1 MLPTCVAQTLFSPPV
16 DNWNSTLDFGNVPFS
31 SGAMSV
37 GEVHADERPVTD
49 TSTNSVT
56 NALTCF
62 LPHVDNTTATT
73 GNMAPSPVDEL
84 NTQSDKNTDST
95 AAENPP
101 TNKDFSSISFQ
112 PTSHAQQNPLLPT
125 QAVHTRPPKRQ
136 LDPAQACTMN
146 EAKAAKQA
154 MAMLVKQNVVRLIE
168 DYEENIANLAKK
180 HSVRIEYMKHLI
192 TTASNL
198 KRKRAP
204 GRIQALVHI
213 KAQEVNASLPVGSKL
228 KAPELR
234 KLVEQDDE
242 LVNMSDEKLQ
252 IAKRG
257 VDKKRMLSTRG
268 ARPNIASA
276 PKDYSATSQ
285 RMQTEFDSLHL
296 RTGAVGFGVLAPAS
310 SDDRGRPIWF
320 VAGNNSVDFVRKNLN
335 TTMWDLLGNLEL
347 WASTRN
353 SQKPATIPDLQS
365 QCSAIIASG
374 LHGEDELQQL
384 PASYRRKIPHLPHRP
399 SQSSNLQIHQWAY
412 QALATLKALHAVL
425 ESGDCLWARMSQ
437 DDIAKHSKW
446 MKTQVVKE
454 RSAQSDKGWKH
465 GP

>member
-1 MLPTCVAQTLFSPPV
+1 
-16 DNWNSTLDFGNVPFS
+16 
-31 SGAMSV
+31 
-37 GEVHADERPVTD
+37 
-49 TSTNSVT
+49 
-56 NALTCF
+56 
-62 LPHVDNTTATT
+62 
-73 GNMAPSPVDEL
+73 
-84 NTQSDKNTDST
+84 
-95 AAENPP
+95 
-101 TNKDFSSISFQ
+101 
-112 PTSHAQQNPLLPT
+112 PTSHAQRNPLLPT
-125 QAVHTRPPKRQ
+125 QAVRTRPPKRQ
-136 LDPAQACTMN
+136 LDPAQARTMN

-154 MAMLVKQNVVRLIE
+154 MAMLVKQDVVRLVE
-168 DYEENIANLAKK
+168 DYEENVANLAKK
-180 HSVRIEYMKHLI
+180 HSVSIEYVKRLI
-192 TTASNL
+192 TTASDL

-242 LVNMSDEKLQ
+242 LLNMSDEKLQ

-257 VDKKRMLSTRG
+257 VDEKRMLSTRG
-268 ARPNIASA
+268 ARPNVASA
-276 PKDYSATSQ
+276 AKDYSATSQ

-374 LHGEDELQQL
+374 LRYTLNSKTVKMNYSNYQQAIVEKFHVRLIGL
-384 PASYRRKIPHLPHRP
+384 PNLPIFKDANGP
-399 SQSSNLQIHQWAY
+399 IKPFDIKD
-412 QALATLKALHAVL
+412 LATLEALHAVL
-425 ESGDCLWARMSQ
+425 ESGACLWARMSQ
-437 DDIAKHSKW
+437 DDIAEHSEW

-454 RSAQSDKGWKH
+454 RSARSDKGRKR
-465 GP
+465 GPRQQAADGEDENRGSSHKRRRTKDNGSTSRKRQRTMGKGSATKKKVSKQLPPQPRSREFIDSDDDSD